1 MTENKEKKTR
11 SKKTKKDEEA
21 APQKRLRVMPIGGL
35 HEIGKNMTLFECGD
49 DILVIDCG
57 MSFPDPDMLGIDVVI
72 PDFTYLEENSERV
85 RGVIITHAHEDHIG
99 GVPYLLQKLDVPI
112 YASRLTLGFIRHK
125 LEEHKLTA
133 DLHEIRAGQSFRLG
147 CFKIETLHMTHSVA
161 DSLGFAIDTPVGK
174 VIFTGDFKVDY
185 TPVDGERIDFARLAQ
200 LGSDGVLLL
209 MADSTNA
216 VRHGFTPSEKE
227 VGISL
232 GNIFRSTRSR
242 IIIATFSSNVHRVQK
257 IMDLCKETGR
267 KIAVSGRS
275 MENMVKVASEL
286 GYLKPPAGALID
298 LKQAKNYKDN
308 EIVILTTG
316 SQGEPM
322 SALTRMAN
330 GEHKDIKIRNKD
342 VIIFSSSPV
351 PGNEKAVTQVLNLLM
366 EKGAT
371 VLYNDIADTHV
382 SGHACEE
389 ELKLM
394 HCLIKPKF
402 FMPVHGEFI
411 HLKAHAGIAESLGMD
426 PKNILFAEN
435 GCIYEFTKDEAK
447 LLDERIPAEGVFVD
461 GLGVGDVGSVVIN
474 ERKKL
479 SVGGIVV
486 IAASYDPVKHEFLSR
501 PELHSRGLVYVK
513 EYGALLD
520 ETREDLEDALAYA
533 DLEHMNVQAVRDFMK
548 STVRKFIYN
557 RTNREPIILSVIT
570 TVD

>member
-1 MTENKEKKTR
+1 MAEKKT
-11 SKKTKKDEEA
+11 KNTKTKETENTK
-21 APQKRLRVMPIGGL
+21 KLRIMPVGGL

-49 DILVIDCG
+49 DIIIADCG
-57 MSFPDPDMLGIDVVI
+57 MSFPDSEMLGIDVVI
-72 PDFTYLEENSERV
+72 PDFTYVIENSDRV
-85 RGVIITHAHEDHIG
+85 RGLIITHAHEDHIG
-99 GVPYLLQKLDVPI
+99 GVPYLLQKIDVPI
-112 YASRLTLGFIRHK
+112 YASRLTLGFIKHK
-125 LEEHKLTA
+125 LEEHKIEA
-133 DLHEIRAGQSFRLG
+133 DLHEIKAGQSFRLG

-161 DSLGFAIDTPVGK
+161 DALGFAIDTPVGK

-185 TPVDGERIDFARLAQ
+185 TPVDGQRIDFNRLSQ

-216 VRHGFTPSEKE
+216 VRHGFTPSETE

-232 GNIFRSTRSR
+232 GNIFRGTHSR

-257 IMDLCKETGR
+257 IMELAKENGR

-275 MENMVKVASEL
+275 MENMVKIATEL
-286 GYLKPPAGALID
+286 GYLKVPAGTLID
-298 LKQAKNYKDN
+298 LKATKNYKDN

-322 SALTRMAN
+322 SALTRMARD
-330 GEHKDIKIRNKD
+330 EHKDIKIRNND

-351 PGNEKAVTQVLNLLM
+351 PGNERAVTSVLNLLM
-366 EKGAT
+366 EKGAR
-371 VLYNDIADTHV
+371 VIYNDIADTHV

-389 ELKLM
+389 ELKLI
-394 HCLIKPKF
+394 HCLIRPKF

-411 HLKAHAGIAESLGMD
+411 HLKAHAAIAEKLGMD
-426 PKNILFAEN
+426 PKDILFADN
-435 GCIYEFTKDEAK
+435 GCVYEFTKDSAK
-447 LLDERIPAEGVFVD
+447 LLEERIPAEQVFVD
-461 GLGVGDVGSVVIN
+461 GLGVGDVGGVVIS

-479 SVGGIVV
+479 SEGGIVV
-486 IAASYDPVKHEFLSR
+486 IAASYDPSAHEFLSR
-501 PELHSRGLVYVK
+501 PEIHSRGLVYVK
-513 EYGALLD
+513 EYGVLLD

-533 DLEHMNVQAVRDFMK
+533 DLEHMSIQAIRDFMR